1 MTTIK
6 RTWLLLFVVGA
17 LTVLAAACG
26 GEDATPT
33 PRPAATPTAAPAATP
48 TVAPTATPT
57 AAPAPTATT
66 SVEEHEQEGEEVSF
80 TAAAAS
86 ITVDGDTSDWDAV
99 RGASINLQQIKG
111 IPGVEWGE
119 LPDQDATLKVAAD
132 TENIYVLLEVPD
144 DYDYNPDDHHL
155 SPALAVMF
163 LIDPA
168 AAPHMGA
175 TEEDQK
181 TSLGM
186 VDMWHWE
193 LDCAPGEK
201 SGGGAIEPGG
211 VSGGNDPPC
220 NLDDEYS
227 TTPEEREDDGS
238 STAENSLVGVWDHT
252 ARASG
257 SGADGTWVFEM
268 SRPLQTGDPHDAQL
282 SLGGSA
288 KVAIA
293 YWDADETGEGWTD
306 AGHLQSASDGWINV
320 ALPDTAP
327 VSLTAAAA
335 SITVDGD
342 TSDWDAVRGASIN
355 LQQISRAFPAWSGA
369 SCPTRTQ
376 P

>member
-26 GEDATPT
+26 GNDATPT
-33 PRPAATPTAAPAATP
+33 PRPAATPT
-48 TVAPTATPT
+48 VAPTAVPT
-57 AAPAPTATT
+57 AAPSSTPAA
-66 SVEEHEQEGEEVSF
+66 SVDEHEDSDEHEDGDEHGEEVSLI
-80 TAAAAS
+80 AAAAS

-99 RGASINLQQIKG
+99 AGASINLQQIKG
-111 IPGVEWGE
+111 TPGREWGE
-119 LPDQDATLKVAAD
+119 LPDQDATLKVAVD
-132 TENIYVLLEVPD
+132 SENVYVLLEVPD

-155 SPALAVMF
+155 SPAMAVMF

-175 TEEDQK
+175 EEDDQK

-193 LDCAPGEK
+193 LDCAPGEQ

-220 NLDDEYS
+220 NMDDEYS
-227 TTPEEREDDGS
+227 TTPTEREDDGS
-238 STAENSLVGVWDHT
+238 TTAENSLIGVWDHT

-257 SGADGTWVFEM
+257 AGADGTWVFEM
-268 SRPLQTGDPHDAQL
+268 SRPLQTGDPNDAQL

-288 KVAIA
+288 KAAIA

-320 ALPDTAP
+320 ALPSP
-327 VSLTAAAA
+327 
-335 SITVDGD
+335 
-342 TSDWDAVRGASIN
+342 
-355 LQQISRAFPAWSGA
+355 
-369 SCPTRTQ
+369 
-376 P
+376 